1 MDSAAVKSVIAIPV
15 AKRDFMI
22 LPPVHTLHFVLL
34 GYQQLGITFSS
45 MSSRVVPPFLD
56 CLVLWS
62 NKHSKT
68 KKREDSLESSP
79 WVLLRLKGGAL
90 CLLQT
95 SYRPDE
101 LDVLAEAAP
110 ADFGMLK

>member
-1 MDSAAVKSVIAIPV
+1 LVKQALQNEKKGGFSG
-15 AKRDFMI
+15 I
-22 LPPVHTLHFVLL
+22 L
-34 GYQQLGITFSS
+34 
-45 MSSRVVPPFLD
+45 
-56 CLVLWS
+56 
-62 NKHSKT
+62 
-68 KKREDSLESSP
+68 P

>member
-1 MDSAAVKSVIAIPV
+1 V
-15 AKRDFMI
+15 
-22 LPPVHTLHFVLL
+22 
-34 GYQQLGITFSS
+34 SS
-45 MSSRVVPPFLD
+45 GVVPPFVD

-62 NKHSKT
+62 NKHCKSK
-68 KKREDSLESSP
+68 KKGRILWNPPPCVS
-79 WVLLRLKGGAL
+79 LRLKGGAL